1 MRARPDFRSPDP
13 TAAPARTSVLHAAAA
28 VVLLVTFTAASAN
41 AGTKS
46 EPSPIAFVEVT
57 SELDEGR
64 PATSMWNLTDDN
76 DGTVWCSRK
85 GATGKEAISFTFDG
99 AVSVS
104 GVGMVLPL
112 GKDGATDKS
121 MRRPKVI
128 VVSDV
133 EHRVE
138 VRLKD
143 VTIMQVLELPEP
155 AKGRRIVIEIIET
168 FPGASDDAPIC
179 AAGVGLRDKARE
191 LTGNTASRARSLNT
205 PSRKLL
211 HEWHDDVSA
220 PSRTLLFNVDGTFTY
235 TYAPIL
241 EDKPPVRLKGKWI
254 GDASSVVLDVK
265 GRSYLLKTQLTKVAS
280 EQGNTVELALV
291 GDAPDASMVATYRP
305 APLFLSQ

>member
-1 MRARPDFRSPDP
+1 MPASPVIRLTDRLSAP
-13 TAAPARTSVLHAAAA
+13 PSSCFAVALALVVGAGLGAAPAR
-28 VVLLVTFTAASAN
+28 
-41 AGTKS
+41 AGTKA
-46 EPSPIAFVEVT
+46 EASPIAFVEVT

-85 GATGKEAISFTFDG
+85 NATGKEAISFTFDG

-112 GKDGATDKS
+112 GKEGATDRS
-121 MRRPKVI
+121 VRRPKVI

-155 AKGRRIVIEIIET
+155 AKGRRIVIEVIDT
-168 FPGASDDAPIC
+168 FPGASEDAPIC
-179 AAGVGLRDKARE
+179 VAGVGLRDKARE
-191 LTGNTASRARSLNT
+191 LTGNTASRARGLNT

-211 HEWHDDVSA
+211 HEWHDDISA
-220 PSRTLLFNVDGTFTY
+220 PSRTLMFSVDGSFIYTF
-235 TYAPIL
+235 APIL

-265 GRSYLLKTQLTKVAS
+265 GKSYLLKTQLTKVAS
-280 EQGNTVELALV
+280 EEGNSVELALV
-291 GDAPDASMVATYRP
+291 GDAPDPSMVATFRP
-305 APLFLSQ
+305 APLFLPQ